1 MDFQDM
7 RIELHKDKK
16 IGRVLFIV
24 EGSKTE
30 PYLLT
35 KLFTGILDYQLETNL
50 REKGYKRYNKKD
62 DPDAK
67 IFVINAQ
74 ESNIRFIEKDDG
86 YLNNLFKE
94 LIEEYDFDIDNAA
107 IFYIYDRDDRSNTDN
122 AFIENLLSKLG
133 NSRDN
138 PDYVRQGLL
147 LLSYPSIESFTLS
160 CYHDNAIKMKFDT
173 GQKLKTFL
181 GEHNINNQRLDEDAL
196 KHAVTEMLTA
206 LGLINDCTYDL
217 DDFSE
222 CNLDVYHYEES
233 HKETSGLY
241 QCMSLLIIALMDLG
255 LIELLP

>member
-50 REKGYKRYNKKD
+50 RKKGYKRYNKKG
-62 DPDAK
+62 DPDSK

-122 AFIENLLSKLG
+122 ALCIYRESVIKCKFFCSSFFRRSAVVNERNDFGISPRLSSCTVSCAIGLKLAYTK
-133 NSRDN
+133 RK
-138 PDYVRQGLL
+138 
-147 LLSYPSIESFTLS
+147 
-160 CYHDNAIKMKFDT
+160 NASKF
-173 GQKLKTFL
+173 G
-181 GEHNINNQRLDEDAL
+181 II
-196 KHAVTEMLTA
+196 MLMA
-206 LGLINDCTYDL
+206 
-217 DDFSE
+217 
-222 CNLDVYHYEES
+222 
-233 HKETSGLY
+233 HKENVLDTSFLTYPGHF
-241 QCMSLLIIALMDLG
+241 CNGGERGI
-255 LIELLP
+255 

>member
-1 MDFQDM
+1 M
-7 RIELHKDKK
+7 
-16 IGRVLFIV
+16 
-24 EGSKTE
+24 
-30 PYLLT
+30 
-35 KLFTGILDYQLETNL
+35 ETNL

-62 DPDAK
+62 DPDSK

-74 ESNIRFIEKDDG
+74 ESNIRFIERDDG
-86 YLNNLFKE
+86 FLDNLFKE
-94 LIEEYDFDIDNAA
+94 LIEKYDFDIDNAA

-138 PDYVRQGLL
+138 PDYGRQGLL

-160 CYHDNAIKMKFDT
+160 CYHDNVIGMEFDT
-173 GQKLKTFL
+173 GQRLKTFL
-181 GEHNINNQRLDEDAL
+181 GEHNINNQRLDENAL
-196 KHAVTEMLTA
+196 KHATVEMLTA

-222 CNLDVYHYEES
+222 CNLEVYHYEES
-233 HKETSGLY
+233 HREKSGLY
-241 QCMSLLIIALMDLG
+241 RCMSLLIIALMDLG